1 MIIYRFSFDN
11 TRATQVIS
19 TSVLPSLRSISLLVI
34 FNIFSTFLS
43 GGSHK
48 TCQWQR
54 TECVRHILLWQT
66 PGNLDTQIQISNYFQ
81 IISVSKLFSRGSYR
95 TCQWQ
100 RAECARHLLLW
111 QTPGN
116 LGTSLRTQSTVQ
128 SRPRGLPS
136 SSYCRAHL
144 VSASWT
150 LLNPQTVKSHILIQN
165 NHALHHWSTSSF
177 LWQNCACTQH
187 PCPQNPHDILN

>member
-1 MIIYRFSFDN
+1 MIICHCSFDS

-19 TSVLPSLRSISLLVI
+19 TSVWPSLRSISVLAI
-34 FNIFSTFLS
+34 FNIFSTFPS
-43 GGSHK
+43 GGSLKTCQWQRVPDTFCFGKLQGTWIHK
-48 TCQWQR
+48 SKFQIIPKEFQIISKLFSGGSYRTCQWQR
-54 TECVRHILLWQT
+54 TECV
-66 PGNLDTQIQISNYFQ
+66 
-81 IISVSKLFSRGSYR
+81 
-95 TCQWQ
+95 
-100 RAECARHLLLW
+100 RHLLLW

-116 LGTSLRTQSTVQ
+116 LGTSLRIQ
-128 SRPRGLPS
+128 SRPRYLQS

-150 LLNPQTVKSHILIQN
+150 LLNPQTINSHILIQN

-177 LWQNCACTQH
+177 LWQNCLCTQH